1 MDEHHHCPDLLPE
14 LADFV
19 DGTAGAEVCA
29 EIEKHMAECPDCR
42 VMIDTL
48 KKTIYLYR
56 TREEQVELP
65 TGFRKR
71 LFTSLNIDEYL
82 NKE

>member
-14 LADFV
+14 LSDFV

-29 EIEKHMAECPDCR
+29 AIEKHLAECPDCR
-42 VMIDTL
+42 IMIDTL

-56 TREEQVELP
+56 NREERVELP
-65 TGFRKR
+65 EGFRER
-71 LFTSLNIDEYL
+71 LFTSLDLKDYI
-82 NKE
+82 NK